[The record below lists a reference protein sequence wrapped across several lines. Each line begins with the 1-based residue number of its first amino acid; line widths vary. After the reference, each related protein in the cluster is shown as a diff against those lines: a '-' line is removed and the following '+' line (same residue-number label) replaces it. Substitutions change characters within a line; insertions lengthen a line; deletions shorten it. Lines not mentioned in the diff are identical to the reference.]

1 MRVLIIEDEYEMAA
15 AMKLGLDSQ
24 GFSTDLACT
33 GEEGLLQL
41 ECNEYNAVLLDLNL
55 PDMDGMEV
63 LSAIRARGDTPLLI
77 ISAREGVSEIQLG
90 LDRGADDYVTKPFDL
105 YVLASR
111 IRAVVRRSFGISR
124 GDIRVGQLVVEPA
137 RRLARYG
144 NTVIEL
150 SAKDYV
156 LLECLAQRS
165 PNFVTAEE
173 LLSYAYDDRV
183 DPFSSVIRVHLANI
197 RKKLSSITDQVE
209 ILSLKGKGYRLCEKP
224 DDSI

>member
-1 MRVLIIEDEYEMAA
+1 M
-15 AMKLGLDSQ
+15 
-24 GFSTDLACT
+24 
-33 GEEGLLQL
+33 
-41 ECNEYNAVLLDLNL
+41 
-55 PDMDGMEV
+55 
-63 LSAIRARGDTPLLI
+63 
-77 ISAREGVSEIQLG
+77 
-90 LDRGADDYVTKPFDL
+90 
-105 YVLASR
+105 
-111 IRAVVRRSFGISR
+111 
-124 GDIRVGQLVVEPA
+124 VEPA

-150 SAKDYV
+150 SAKEYV

-197 RKKLSSITDQVE
+197 RKKLSSITDRVE

>member
-33 GEEGLLQL
+33 GEEGLLQS

-55 PDMDGMEV
+55 PDMDGMRC
-63 LSAIRARGDTPLLI
+63 SSCHGPRGDTPAHHLRPGGGI
-77 ISAREGVSEIQLG
+77 RNPTG

-105 YVLASR
+105 FVLASR

-144 NTVIEL
+144 NTVIDL
-150 SAKDYV
+150 SAKEYV

-197 RKKLSSITDQVE
+197 RKKLSSITDRVE

>member
-1 MRVLIIEDEYEMAA
+1 MNTTPSFWTSICPIWTAWRCSPPS
-15 AMKLGLDSQ
+15 G
-24 GFSTDLACT
+24 
-33 GEEGLLQL
+33 
-41 ECNEYNAVLLDLNL
+41 
-55 PDMDGMEV
+55 P
-63 LSAIRARGDTPLLI
+63 RGDTPLLI

-105 YVLASR
+105 FVLASR

-144 NTVIEL
+144 NTVIDL
-150 SAKDYV
+150 SAKEYV

-197 RKKLSSITDQVE
+197 RKKLSSITDRVE